1 VLWFLGRVRK
11 ELGVEEFIPNEAR
24 ANKWVQ
30 TYCLPEM
37 FWQNVGYHSGEMI
50 LIQDTVAPH
59 ALSYCTWQLDYADAK
74 ERDLKLVMEI
84 ARWCEERHVNWD
96 RKLDPYKPLES
107 RPSCWGWSRAAGSGI
122 RTAGSLVYVWTRLW
136 QETKDPL
143 WKAKADALAQ
153 GILVSQDPVD
163 GGLSI
168 EFRRDTAGVAC
179 SSHNVYDVV
188 DTAYRL
194 LDYSRLTA
202 TQP

>member
-1 VLWFLGRVRK
+1 
-11 ELGVEEFIPNEAR
+11 
-24 ANKWVQ
+24 
-30 TYCLPEM
+30 
-37 FWQNVGYHSGEMI
+37 
-50 LIQDTVAPH
+50 
-59 ALSYCTWQLDYADAK
+59 
-74 ERDLKLVMEI
+74 
-84 ARWCEERHVNWD
+84 
-96 RKLDPYKPLES
+96 LET

-168 EFRRDTAGVAC
+168 EFGRDTAGVAC

-194 LDYSRLTA
+194 MDYSRLT
-202 TQP
+202 TTRP